1 MTHRKKL
8 ATSKIV
14 TFRDSTAKM
23 DGPLYSKSTVPTE
36 LLNGQSTLETF
47 HSSLRLSEVK
57 KINSISGGYNCTC
70 NEGYSGSGKN
80 IEIMDVSEI
89 MIQKPGCVQNR
100 QNATQP
106 TQTTPQ
112 PMIPLVNLLYNSS
125 IAAKE
130 KSNDTLN
137 EVGAIL
143 NSNSLAIQ
151 FNALVLT
158 FYAIFV

>member
-1 MTHRKKL
+1 
-8 ATSKIV
+8 
-14 TFRDSTAKM
+14 
-23 DGPLYSKSTVPTE
+23 
-36 LLNGQSTLETF
+36 
-47 HSSLRLSEVK
+47 
-57 KINSISGGYNCTC
+57 
-70 NEGYSGSGKN
+70 
-80 IEIMDVSEI
+80 MDVSEI

-112 PMIPLVNLLYNSS
+112 PMIPLVNMLYNSS
-125 IAAKE
+125 IATKE

-143 NSNSLAIQ
+143 NSNSLTIQ